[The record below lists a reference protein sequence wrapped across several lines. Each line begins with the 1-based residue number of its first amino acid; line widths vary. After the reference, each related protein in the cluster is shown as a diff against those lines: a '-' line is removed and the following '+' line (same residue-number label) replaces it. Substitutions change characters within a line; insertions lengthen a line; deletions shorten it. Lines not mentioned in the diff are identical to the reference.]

1 MAKYVIA
8 SKKLGQVGAEFD
20 ADEAAANGINV
31 EALLDGGFI
40 STHKAPKGAKKET
53 DTSED

>member
-8 SKKLGQVGAEFD
+8 SEKLGQVGAEFD